1 MAEFPDVHGSPTFA
15 ETLVAALERYPERT
29 CFVFEGR
36 RQTYAEVLES
46 ISRLVQR
53 FGELEL
59 KRGDG
64 LAQLSRNRPEAAC
77 VQLAC
82 WAFGLRYI
90 PLHPEGSASDHRF
103 ILSDAG
109 ADAFVFDSED
119 FSAAAQH
126 LLAAGPRPRH
136 AFSHI
141 DLQAACS
148 TFSSKEVR
156 CFTEPSDV
164 AMIIY
169 TGGTTG
175 VPKGVTLTS
184 EAMLLNVLLTLS
196 GWDWPHDIR
205 FLCTTPITHATG
217 CMMVPILVRGGTMV
231 LQPKFDAERYLDA
244 IEEHR
249 ITCTFAVP
257 TMIYR
262 MLDVQRQRP
271 RDTRS
276 LETVIYGAAPISPA
290 RLQEAIDAFGPVF
303 SQIYSQ
309 AEAPCCATVLR
320 KSEHQGN
327 RLSSCGRPIA
337 GIAVEVLDER
347 LQRMPSGA
355 VGEVCFRGPS
365 IMSGYWKRPT
375 ETAETFRGGWLH
387 TGDLAYRD
395 EEGFI
400 HIVDRRREMIITGGI
415 NVYPR
420 EVENVISAHPAVG
433 QVAVIGVPDER
444 WGEAVKALVVLRSG
458 MKASAEELIALVRE
472 RKGPVAA
479 PKSVEFRDSLAL
491 TALGKLD
498 KKAMRAPYWSGRGRQ
513 V

>member
-1 MAEFPDVHGSPTFA
+1 MEEVAEVHNSPTFA
-15 ETLVAALERYPERT
+15 DTLVAALERYPERT
-29 CFVFEGR
+29 CFVSEGG
-36 RQTYAEVLES
+36 RQSYADVLKS
-46 ISRLVQR
+46 ISRLAQL
-53 FGELEL
+53 FAALGLQ
-59 KRGDG
+59 RGDG

-82 WAFGLRYI
+82 WACGLRYI
-90 PLHPEGSASDHRF
+90 PLHPEGAASDHRF
-103 ILSDAG
+103 ILTDAG
-109 ADAFVFDSED
+109 ADAFIFDAKD
-119 FSAAAQH
+119 FGGAVRELLGACRRPERVLSHAE
-126 LLAAGPRPRH
+126 LAA
-136 AFSHI
+136 
-141 DLQAACS
+141 
-148 TFSSKEVR
+148 SSAPFQPKEVR
-156 CFTEPSDV
+156 CNTEPSDV

-184 EAMLLNVLLTLS
+184 QAMLLNVLLTLS
-196 GWDWPHDIR
+196 GWEWPDEIR

-217 CMMVPILVRGGTMV
+217 CMMVPILVRGGTLV
-231 LQPKFDAERYLDA
+231 LQPRFDAERYLDA
-244 IEEHR
+244 IEQHR

-262 MLDVQRQRP
+262 MLDAQKGRP
-271 RDTRS
+271 RDTTS

-290 RLQEAIDAFGPVF
+290 RLEEAIATFGMVF

-320 KSEHQGN
+320 RSEHQGK
-327 RLSSCGRPIA
+327 RLTSCGRPIA
-337 GIAVEVLDER
+337 GIRVEVLDEQHR
-347 LQRMPSGA
+347 RTGSGDL
-355 VGEVCFRGPS
+355 GEICFRGPS
-365 IMSGYWKRPT
+365 IMSGYWNRPK

-387 TGDLAYRD
+387 TGDVAYRD
-395 EEGFI
+395 DEGFI
-400 HIVDRRREMIITGGI
+400 HIVDRRKEMIITGGF

-420 EVENVISAHPAVG
+420 EVEDVISAHPAVE

-458 MKASAEELIALVRE
+458 MTATPEELIALVRE

-479 PKSVEFRDSLAL
+479 PKTVEFRETLAL

-498 KKAMRAPYWSGRGRQ
+498 KKAMRAPYWAGRDRQ

>member
-1 MAEFPDVHGSPTFA
+1 MEEFPAVHETPTFA
-15 ETLVAALERYPERT
+15 ETLVGALERYPERP

-46 ISRLVQR
+46 ISRLIQL
-53 FGELEL
+53 FGEMGLE
-59 KRGDG
+59 RGDG

-82 WAFGLRYI
+82 WASGLRYI

-109 ADAFVFDSED
+109 VDAFIYDGED
-119 FSAAAQH
+119 FGEAARSLFAGQAVSRPEAQ
-126 LLAAGPRPRH
+126 AIARKFQPRP
-136 AFSHI
+136 
-141 DLQAACS
+141 
-148 TFSSKEVR
+148 VR
-156 CFTEPSDV
+156 CETSPSDV

-196 GWDWPHDIR
+196 GWEWPEEIR

-217 CMMVPILVRGGTMV
+217 CMMVPILARGGTMV
-231 LQPKFDAERYLDA
+231 LQGRFDAGYYLDA

-262 MLDVQRQRP
+262 MLDAQKAHA
-271 RDTRS
+271 RDTSS

-290 RLQEAIDAFGPVF
+290 RLQEAIATFGPVF

-320 KSEHQGN
+320 KSEHEFG
-327 RLSSCGRPIA
+327 RLTSCGRPMA
-337 GIAVEVLDER
+337 GITVEVLDER
-347 LQRMPSGA
+347 HERTPP
-355 VGEVCFRGPS
+355 GELGEICFRGPS
-365 IMSGYWKRPT
+365 IMSGYWNRPK

-387 TGDLAYRD
+387 TGDIAYRD
-395 EEGFI
+395 EEGFL
-400 HIVDRRREMIITGGI
+400 HIVDRHKEMIITGGF
-415 NVYPR
+415 NVFPR
-420 EVENVISAHPAVG
+420 EVEDVISAHPAVA

-444 WGEAVKALVVLRSG
+444 WGEAVKALVVLRAG
-458 MKASAEELIALVRE
+458 MQASAEELVALVRE
-472 RKGPVAA
+472 RKGPVAT

-498 KKAMRAPYWSGRGRQ
+498 KKAMRAPYWAGRERQ

>member
-1 MAEFPDVHGSPTFA
+1 MEKYPQVHASPTFA
-15 ETLVAALERYPERT
+15 ETLVSALERYPKRT
-29 CFVFEGR
+29 CFIQEDR
-36 RQTYAEVLES
+36 RQTYGEVLGT
-46 ISRLVQR
+46 ISRLIQH
-53 FGELEL
+53 FAKMGL

-90 PLHPEGSASDHRF
+90 PLHPEGSAADHRF

-109 ADAFVFDSED
+109 VDAFIYDGED
-119 FSAAAQH
+119 FGASARDLYGAGKALSWLEVEAALRDFQ
-126 LLAAGPRPRH
+126 PSP
-136 AFSHI
+136 
-141 DLQAACS
+141 
-148 TFSSKEVR
+148 VR
-156 CFTEPSDV
+156 YETAPSDV

-184 EAMLLNVLLTLS
+184 QAMLLNVLLTLS
-196 GWDWPHDIR
+196 GWEWPDEIR

-231 LQPKFDAERYLDA
+231 LQAKFDAERYLDA
-244 IEEHR
+244 IEAHR

-262 MLDVQRQRP
+262 MLDAQKRRA
-271 RDTRS
+271 RDTRN

-290 RLQEAIDAFGPVF
+290 RLQEAIDTFGPVF

-320 KSEHQGN
+320 KGEHQAR
-327 RLSSCGRPIA
+327 RLTSCGRPMA
-337 GIAVEVLDER
+337 GITVEVLDEQHNR
-347 LQRMPSGA
+347 TPA
-355 VGEVCFRGPS
+355 GERGEICFRGPS
-365 IMSGYWKRPT
+365 IMSGYWNRPKET
-375 ETAETFRGGWLH
+375 EDAFRGGWLH
-387 TGDLAYRD
+387 TGDIAYRD
-395 EEGFI
+395 EEGFL
-400 HIVDRRREMIITGGI
+400 HIVDRRKEMIISGGI

-420 EVENVISAHPAVG
+420 EIEDVISAHPAVG

-458 MKASAEELIALVRE
+458 MQASAEELIALVRE
-472 RKGPVAA
+472 KKGPVAA

-498 KKAMRAPYWSGRGRQ
+498 KKAMRAPYWEGRDRQ
-513 V
+513 I